1 MIFKNT
7 NLKYKL
13 ENGDNIKVQDVLGSG
28 DFDRIKEFVE
38 GYELVAIDE
47 AQKIKNIG
55 TGLKII
61 VDQVPGIKVIATGSS
76 FLKF

>member
-1 MIFKNT
+1 
-7 NLKYKL
+7 
-13 ENGDNIKVQDVLGSG
+13 VLGSG